1 MYTNTISNSGT
12 ILGFKEKG
20 AWKAKDK
27 KSLKSLLICLRPYN
41 FKAHFR
47 ILIRKLSYFCTPKNS
62 LVDNK
67 KSNSEKLQMEDILI
81 PNAALDAFVIEM
93 DVPTTKY
100 FEEIEKKQNEVL
112 KLKEV
117 NEERL
122 RMVVQL

>member
-1 MYTNTISNSGT
+1 MYTNMIYNNGT
-12 ILGFKEKG
+12 ILGSKRMG
-20 AWKAKDK
+20 DK
-27 KSLKSLLICLRPYN
+27 VGNNKKMMKSLLICLRAFN
-41 FKAHFR
+41 FKAHFL
-47 ILIRKLSYFCTPKNS
+47 IIIRKVSYFCTPKNCT
-62 LVDNK
+62 VDKK

-81 PNAALDAFVIEM
+81 PNAALDAFIIEM

-100 FEEIEKKQNEVL
+100 FEGIEKKQNEVL